1 VSLIEYLGFGSTLL
15 GFLFFL
21 SGTVGLLRFPDV
33 FTRLHALTKADNIG
47 LGLVILGAMLNSPSW
62 AAALKLLVIW
72 LLVLVASATSC
83 YLVAR
88 TALRKGIEPWKNR

>member
-1 VSLIEYLGFGSTLL
+1 MSLTEYLGFGSTLL
-15 GFLFFL
+15 GVLFFL

-47 LGLVILGAMLNSPSW
+47 LGLVILGAMLQSPSW
-62 AAALKLLVIW
+62 ATALKLLVIW

-88 TALRKGIEPWKNR
+88 TALHKGIEPWTKP